1 MNHINK
7 IDKTNYITT
16 LNENAKL
23 SNIFIINGLGSL
35 TKDFKYNRKW
45 EKVGQNNISTHT
57 GYRLSTYKYT
67 NYNNN
72 SENFYIKT
80 TVRTLSNLLKMFNGV
95 SVDTIINNHVYFPQ
109 FKQACIRDINVEF
122 VIDNKSFR
130 TDNKS
135 FRIDN
140 SYPTNSTKG
149 IELKNL
155 SNKRLTKTNI

>member
-1 MNHINK
+1 M
-7 IDKTNYITT
+7 TNYITI
-16 LNENAKL
+16 LNQNDIQSDKFID
-23 SNIFIINGLGSL
+23 NISRYY
-35 TKDFKYNRKW
+35 TKDFHKYDRKW

-57 GYRLSTYKYT
+57 GERLLTYKYT
-67 NYNNN
+67 NNNNN

-80 TVRTLSNLLKMFNGV
+80 TDRTLSNLLKWFNGV

-109 FKQACIRDINVEF
+109 FKQACIRDRNVEF